1 MLKGELVNEICRE
14 EPVRLKYREGLV
26 IVNVEARLLVLKG
39 ELVNEICRE
48 EPVCLQY
55 SEGLVFINS
64 RSSSACVE
72 RRAPRSE
79 QLGSSSQT
87 VGARLPVL
95 KGEIVNEIC
104 REEPVCLKYSEGL
117 VIVNVGA
124 RLPVLKGELV
134 NEIYIE
140 EPVCLKYS
148 ERLVFINSRSSSA
161 CVEGRARQS
170 EQLGSS
176 S

>member
-1 MLKGELVNEICRE
+1 MVKGELVNEIYRE
-14 EPVRLKYREGLV
+14 EPVCLQYSKGLV
-26 IVNVEARLLVLKG
+26 FINSRSSSTCVEARARRSEQLGSSSQTVRARLPVLKG

-48 EPVCLQY
+48 EPV
-55 SEGLVFINS
+55 S
-64 RSSSACVE
+64 
-72 RRAPRSE
+72 
-79 QLGSSSQT
+79 
-87 VGARLPVL
+87 
-95 KGEIVNEIC
+95 
-104 REEPVCLKYSEGL
+104 LKYSEGL

-134 NEIYIE
+134 NEICWE

-148 ERLVFINSRSSSA
+148 EGLVFINSRSSSA

-176 S
+176 SQTVGARLPVLKGELVRVNSWARLHKQ